1 MTLARI
7 ALGESASAFCSQPL
21 YTSRQSRQLTS
32 GLR

>member
-21 YTSRQSRQLTS
+21 YTSRPS